1 MTEPLDCRDL
11 QCPMPIVKLSLAV
24 RELASGE
31 SLTIEATDPAFEA
44 DLRAWSQMTGHTI
57 EDFERGDVQRARIQ
71 VA

>member
-1 MTEPLDCRDL
+1 MSPN
-11 QCPMPIVKLSLAV
+11 LSFPGAWRLRRNVPLAV